1 MQPIHIL
8 NNFIHILN
16 INKPKPLSMP
26 GSIIKQLREQKKITQ
41 TAMADLLFMSQS
53 NYSKIENNQVALTA
67 EVCKRIVKI
76 LGVNLEDV
84 LPDDS
89 VLENSLLYKQR
100 QSEYNNVVLK
110 LEEILTEKL
119 NELKY
124 WMQEQLNKSER
135 AKVNDQL

>member
-1 MQPIHIL
+1 
-8 NNFIHILN
+8 
-16 INKPKPLSMP
+16 MP
-26 GSIIKQLREQKKITQ
+26 GIIIKQLREQKRITQ
-41 TAMADLLFMSQS
+41 TSMAELLFMSQS

-100 QSEYNNVVLK
+100 QFEYNAVVLK
-110 LEEILTEKL
+110 MEEMLTEKL
-119 NELKY
+119 ADLKCWMLNQLEKNEKTIG
-124 WMQEQLNKSER
+124 Q
-135 AKVNDQL
+135 

>member
-1 MQPIHIL
+1 
-8 NNFIHILN
+8 
-16 INKPKPLSMP
+16 MP

-41 TAMADLLFMSQS
+41 TEMAELLFMSQS

-100 QSEYNNVVLK
+100 QSEYNEVVLK
-110 LEEILTEKL
+110 LKEMLVENLHEFKC
-119 NELKY
+119 
-124 WMQEQLNKSER
+124 WMQEKLDKKEGASVDNQL
-135 AKVNDQL
+135 

>member
-1 MQPIHIL
+1 
-8 NNFIHILN
+8 
-16 INKPKPLSMP
+16 MP
-26 GSIIKQLREQKKITQ
+26 GIIIKQLREQKRITQ
-41 TAMADLLFMSQS
+41 TAMAELLFMSQS

-100 QSEYNNVVLK
+100 QFEYNAVVLK
-110 LEEILTEKL
+110 MEEMLTEKL
-119 NELKY
+119 ADLKCWMLNQLEKNEKTIG
-124 WMQEQLNKSER
+124 Q
-135 AKVNDQL
+135 

>member
-1 MQPIHIL
+1 
-8 NNFIHILN
+8 
-16 INKPKPLSMP
+16 MP
-26 GSIIKQLREQKKITQ
+26 GTIIKQLREQKKITQ
-41 TAMADLLFMSQS
+41 TAMAELLFMSQS

-67 EVCKRIVKI
+67 EVCKRIVRI

-89 VLENSLLYKQR
+89 ILENSLLYKQR

-119 NELKY
+119 NEFKY

-135 AKVNDQL
+135 ASVNDQL

>member
-1 MQPIHIL
+1 
-8 NNFIHILN
+8 
-16 INKPKPLSMP
+16 MP

-41 TAMADLLFMSQS
+41 TEMAELLFMSQS

-67 EVCKRIVKI
+67 EVCKRIVRI

-100 QSEYNNVVLK
+100 QSEYNEVVLK
-110 LEEILTEKL
+110 LKEILSENM
-119 NELKY
+119 NEFKC
-124 WMQEQLNKSER
+124 WMQEQFDKNEE
-135 AKVNDQL
+135 AKG

>member
-1 MQPIHIL
+1 
-8 NNFIHILN
+8 
-16 INKPKPLSMP
+16 MP
-26 GSIIKQLREQKKITQ
+26 GSIIKQLREQKNITQ
-41 TAMADLLFMSQS
+41 TAMAELLFMSQS

-67 EVCKRIVKI
+67 ELCKRIVRI

-110 LEEILTEKL
+110 LEEILAENL
-119 NELKY
+119 NELKC
-124 WMQEQLNKSER
+124 WMQERFDKNEE
-135 AKVNDQL
+135 AKG

>member
-1 MQPIHIL
+1 
-8 NNFIHILN
+8 
-16 INKPKPLSMP
+16 MP

-41 TAMADLLFMSQS
+41 TAMAELLFMSQS

-100 QSEYNNVVLK
+100 QSEYNEVVLK
-110 LEEILTEKL
+110 LKEMLAENLHEFKC
-119 NELKY
+119 
-124 WMQEQLNKSER
+124 WMQEKLDKKGGASVDNQL
-135 AKVNDQL
+135 